1 MIKLGAIS
9 KLLMGIYFSAY
20 ACVLIPLASH
30 AMNIDDKPNGSV
42 KTNLQVK
49 YYQQA
54 LYYYFQ
60 GNYAVALNII
70 SDSKLRLKS
79 LDQTSQLFEA
89 GLQVNM
95 GLQEQAKQSLL
106 SFERMQQEGK
116 ERLGNQHKANPDQ
129 LLVLAL
135 LSLTE
140 QFIEQGELIQAQQT
154 LAKIPQVTQRYY
166 QQYHVLSQ
174 LAYWPKQ
181 PDLLPLSGQEHSQQ
195 QSTDASLHDVVYKSP
210 YIQLNKALRF
220 IEEEN
225 YTQAISLLKMIKSRR
240 WQAAEQSFW
249 QLLFATE
256 QASSLEKQ
264 TEEQL
269 QNQAVN
275 DYARLLLAQLYT
287 QQEAYEKAFFELKA
301 FPQQSPYTEPALFLF
316 AFSAQKIKQHTTA
329 LSLLTLL
336 HEQYP
341 YSHLG
346 WQAGL
351 LMAKQVTE
359 QKGLAQGWQVYQ
371 KVEKFF
377 LTSIEQ
383 LNSFE
388 KSYSANVDLLS
399 FSTGI
404 AAFDKSSKNDLA
416 TPLIDNL
423 ELATKP
429 YTPESIWL
437 QQALY
442 DTTLNSL
449 YQQLSELTVL
459 EQHRQKLQQKNDW
472 IAETIKLNSQRKA
485 RIAASQTAMAQ
496 QGVYEKLVEKRK
508 DLSTRLTLALSEPQQ
523 QGLAFANEQE
533 QVLLDRLQRSKENLA
548 SIIKYSAKHEQ
559 TNIDDYQQRLTRI
572 SAVLTWQLKQQF
584 PQRAWQHKQQLAAL
598 NQDLKRV
605 AALQQKVSLLSAE
618 TSTRQKPNS
627 LSPLVN
633 RQVKADK
640 HISQLN
646 GQLKQ
651 LKSAVSLNIRIKVA
665 HYIDEQRQLLTQHL
679 LTTRSAMA
687 NVLEKMSANDKK
699 IENQLNLNAQAI
711 REQAL

>member
-1 MIKLGAIS
+1 
-9 KLLMGIYFSAY
+9 
-20 ACVLIPLASH
+20 
-30 AMNIDDKPNGSV
+30 MNVDGQQQAPVN
-42 KTNLQVK
+42 TNLHKK

-60 GNYAVALNII
+60 GNYSAALNII

-79 LDQTSQLFEA
+79 LDQSSQLFAA
-89 GLQVNM
+89 GLQVSL

-106 SFERMQQEGK
+106 SFEHMQRESK
-116 ERLGNQHKANPDQ
+116 ERLGNQYKANSDQ

-140 QFIEQGELIQAQQT
+140 QFIAQGEVMQAQQT

-195 QSTDASLHDVVYKSP
+195 NQNIDVNLHDVVDKSP
-210 YIQLNKALRF
+210 YVQLNKALRF
-220 IEEEN
+220 IEEEE
-225 YTQAISLLKMIKSRR
+225 YTQAISLLVMIKNRR
-240 WQAAEQSFW
+240 WQAAEQTFW
-249 QLLFATE
+249 QLLFATDKGFSLAK
-256 QASSLEKQ
+256 QA
-264 TEEQL
+264 EEQL

-287 QQEAYEKAFFELKA
+287 QQEAYEKAFVELKA

-316 AFSAQKIKQHTTA
+316 AFSAQQIKQHSTA

-359 QKGLAQGWQVYQ
+359 QKGLAQGWQAYQ
-371 KVEKFF
+371 QVEQFF
-377 LTSIEQ
+377 LATIER
-383 LNSFE
+383 LNRFD
-388 KSYSANVDLLS
+388 KSYLANADLLS
-399 FSTGI
+399 FATTTT
-404 AAFDKSSKNDLA
+404 ADNKTSKNQLA

-423 ELATKP
+423 KLEKKLYA
-429 YTPESIWL
+429 PESVWL

-442 DTTLNSL
+442 DVALSSL
-449 YQQLSELTVL
+449 YQQLVELTVL

-485 RIAASQTAMAQ
+485 RKAASQTAMAQ

-508 DLSTRLTLALSEPQQ
+508 DLSARLTLALSDPQQ
-523 QGLAFANEQE
+523 HGFAFANEEE

-548 SIIKYSAKHEQ
+548 YVVNYSIQSGVKHGDESEQ
-559 TNIDDYQQRLTRI
+559 ANIDDYQQRLTRI

-618 TSTRQKPNS
+618 TSTGQKTHS
-627 LSPLVN
+627 LSQLTN
-633 RQVKADK
+633 RQIKADK
-640 HISQLN
+640 QINQLSEHF
-646 GQLKQ
+646 GQLKS
-651 LKSAVSLNIRIKVA
+651 KVSLNIRIKVT
-665 HYIDEQRQLLTQHL
+665 HYIDEQRRLLTQHL

-699 IENQLNLNAQAI
+699 IENQLNLDAQVVK
-711 REQAL
+711 EQAL